1 MDFELTMI
9 QFFFELIVNHQHKF
23 MNYQMPVDFGAVM
36 QGSSLPECD
45 LAESVAQHI
54 QLLITTRCAENRFDQ
69 KYGNSVWELDFER
82 GLSDADWE
90 DKFKSSVLA
99 SIEVYERRIFNI
111 NIVVKAEMVEKTWP
125 LKKYTEIKKKVTVLI
140 NAQLVESSEKFS
152 FKTELYISPMAVV

>member
-1 MDFELTMI
+1 MY
-9 QFFFELIVNHQHKF
+9 
-23 MNYQMPVDFGAVM
+23 YQIPFDFGAVM
-36 QGSSLPECD
+36 QGAPLPACD
-45 LAESVAQHI
+45 LVESIAQHV
-54 QLLITTRCAENRFDQ
+54 QLLVTTKCNENRFDR
-69 KYGNSVWELDFER
+69 KYGNSVWDQDFER

-90 DKFKSSVLA
+90 DKFKTSLLSAL
-99 SIEVYERRIFNI
+99 ENYEPRIFNI